1 MKKIYQTNKG
11 TKLVRFWWNLM
22 KRAVI
27 LTKCINKFMI
37 YGVGNKLIARYRG
50 GENQVVR
57 EPHLFKHCYVI
68 YRILHANQK
77 TMLCA
82 KSCTQKLI
90 SKHIFNSLFS
100 LVILLSSNNQFRYIL
115 VWCYLFAIFL
125 NTVSLSLWTIL

>member
-1 MKKIYQTNKG
+1 
-11 TKLVRFWWNLM
+11 M

-37 YGVGNKLIARYRG
+37 YGVGNRLIARYRG
-50 GENQVVR
+50 GENQMVR

-82 KSCTQKLI
+82 KSCTQKLV

-115 VWCYLFAIFL
+115 VWRYLFAIVFKYCKFIIMDNFVINNL
-125 NTVSLSLWTIL
+125 LMSKCFAYSIQKLPF